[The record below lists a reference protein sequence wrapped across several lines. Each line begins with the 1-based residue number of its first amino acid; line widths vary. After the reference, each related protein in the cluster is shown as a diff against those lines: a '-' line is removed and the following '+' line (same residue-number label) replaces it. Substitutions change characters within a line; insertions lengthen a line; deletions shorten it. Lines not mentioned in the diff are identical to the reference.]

1 MWEFLF
7 FLKYQNYAFFRVD
20 KFSLVWWMKISD
32 IAKARGVTIH
42 SNPAHDFRQKILLQS
57 TVIIQVRWWFVSG
70 VQLASY
76 RWHYTIWYSSI
87 RWHNMKDHTMV
98 YFATFITF
106 CCSVVTK
113 EQIIMTG
120 SVWNNLK
127 EHLLKALLPMDIG
140 LCYPLLLNRTW
151 WTLSI
156 LLRAAE
162 RSQMDGITKR
172 Q

>member
-20 KFSLVWWMKISD
+20 KFSLVWWMKMSF
-32 IAKARGVTIH
+32 IAKFRGVTIH
-42 SNPAHDFRQKILLQS
+42 SHPAHDFRQKILLQS
-57 TVIIQVRWWFVSG
+57 TVIIQVRWWFVSD

-76 RWHYTIWYSSI
+76 RWH
-87 RWHNMKDHTMV
+87 NMEDHTMEF
-98 YFATFITF
+98 FAPFITF

-113 EQIIMTG
+113 EQIIMTS

-127 EHLLKALLPMDIG
+127 EHLLKALLPIDIG

-156 LLRAAE
+156 LLWAAE
-162 RSQMDGITKR
+162 RSQMDGTTKR